1 MDLGDAILELE
12 TLVWNLGDAILEL
25 QTLYGFGGRHLRI
38 RDICMEFGR
47 PLTCHSLVITQ

>member
-25 QTLYGFGGRHLRI
+25 ETLYGFGGRHLRI
-38 RDICMEFGR
+38 RDTCMEFGR